1 MQSLAEIREILESRG
16 LSPRK
21 QFGQNFL
28 LDQNLIRKL
37 VDAAGVGAGDVVL
50 EVGPGTGTLTD
61 ELMARGCVVVAA
73 EIDRGLCAH
82 LRERYAPF
90 GERFV
95 LVEGDCLEGKR
106 TLAPALAAAI
116 EGAIEGGVGRDGRRE
131 FVLVS
136 NLPYG
141 AGTGV
146 MTTLLA
152 EWAGVNG
159 GVACRGMFV
168 TIQREVGDRLLA
180 KPGSKEFGPVGILAQ
195 RVALVE
201 RVAVLPGECFWPRPD
216 VTSVMM
222 SIRRRVG
229 TEELDARGLFDF
241 AQMILGK
248 RRKQLGSVLGRG
260 FVMPMEIDPTR
271 RAEDLSLEEMEAL
284 WRAWEAAWG
293 RSGES

>member
-1 MQSLAEIREILESRG
+1 MQSLAEIRLILESRG

-61 ELMARGCVVVAA
+61 ELVARGCVVIAA

-82 LRERYAPF
+82 LRERYASLSD
-90 GERFV
+90 RFV

-106 TLAPALAAAI
+106 TLAPALGAAI
-116 EGAIEGGVGRDGRRE
+116 QAAMERAGRHE

-152 EWAGVNG
+152 EWSGADG
-159 GVACRGMFV
+159 GAVCRGMYV
-168 TIQREVGDRLLA
+168 TIQREVGDRMMA

-195 RVALVE
+195 RVAEVE

-222 SIRRRVG
+222 AIRRRGG
-229 TEELDARGLFDF
+229 TEGLDARGLFDF
-241 AQMILGK
+241 AQMVLGK

-260 FVMPMEIDPTR
+260 FAMPMGIDPTR
-271 RAEDLSLEEMEAL
+271 RAEDLSLEEMESL
-284 WRAWEAAWG
+284 WRAWEAGGG
-293 RSGES
+293 RSGEA